1 MRPGLFKAIPLA
13 TLPLLFA
20 CGETSTDP
28 VYATVGPE
36 KVYQSDVD
44 LRTRETSVNRFS
56 KERPGKIKQ
65 LIADVALA
73 IEGQKVYPGTKALAD
88 AHMKRMENR
97 VLTATYQRYYAM
109 DRLLH
114 TDVELKKLYN
124 ADPTRYKKGD
134 SVLTYLE
141 ARDLVATDLYV
152 NEHAAEYEAYVDTMA
167 ARVEAPASADV
178 YYAISKDSAD
188 AAELFT
194 TLQNVPKPAD
204 AKGFEKVKVS
214 KGKLEGVFSTEE
226 LQGEVFDDS
235 LAGNTGLA
243 ALDSGRYLVFRVANK
258 RPEVHADREL
268 IHKNARRTFVEEFK
282 QGLMRNKGS
291 ELLAKH
297 KIVKVDLGPEN
308 KDSTGKSVVTPKRD
322 SMTVLVT
329 INGQPA
335 IYERDVQQLKTE
347 LTPEQQRRFTHKQF
361 VNFLS
366 EWLAFATEARE
377 LGLDKTWEAKAIER
391 SLRRNYLKKVI
402 TDSVMAVK
410 QLTVEEAKPVFEKY
424 AKSFEGKT
432 IEEVLPTLSTIAG
445 NNELVIK
452 YNHYYYQGVD
462 TAGAEYTDDFNKYKN
477 LLDKRVHSYKMLK
490 FQQQANAANPLKE
503 YKETLFGDSW
513 SQTKLLRLAHAD
525 SLYQA
530 KGHTLEVDDIGLAIY
545 EWSEIMAI
553 FDDEATF
560 ADMIY
565 NTAKAQDEY
574 ENYDLSIKEYWA
586 FIKMFPDDPRVEQ
599 AMFSLGFLLDEQKH
613 SKQNA
618 LYIYKR
624 FLEKFPKSEM
634 RESVEWLAKNIET
647 QGKLAD
653 ELMKKIEAEPV
664 TP

>member
-20 CGETSTDP
+20 CSDVSTDP
-28 VYATVGPE
+28 VYATVGSE
-36 KVYQSDVD
+36 KIYQSDVD
-44 LRTRETSVNRFS
+44 LRLRETSMTRFA
-56 KERPGKIKQ
+56 KERDSKVKQ
-65 LIADVALA
+65 LVADVSFVT
-73 IEGQKVYPGTKALAD
+73 EGQKVYPGTKALAD
-88 AHMKRMENR
+88 EHMKAMGNR
-97 VLTATYQRYYAM
+97 ILTATYQRYYAM

-114 TDVELKKLYN
+114 TDAELKKLYN
-124 ADPTRYKKGD
+124 ADPTKYKKGD

-178 YYAISKDSAD
+178 YYTISKDSAE

-194 TLQNVPKPAD
+194 TLQNVAKPAD

-214 KGKLEGVFSTEE
+214 KGKLEGVFSTAE
-226 LQGEVFDDS
+226 LQGEVFEDS
-235 LAGNTGLA
+235 LAGSTGLTA
-243 ALDSGRYLVFRVANK
+243 IDSGRYVVFRVANK

-282 QGLMRNKGS
+282 QDMMRNKGG
-291 ELLAKH
+291 ELRSKH
-297 KIVKVDLGPEN
+297 KIAKIDLGKEN

-329 INGQPA
+329 MNGQPA
-335 IYERDVQQLKTE
+335 IYERDVLKIKGE
-347 LTPEQQRRFTHKQF
+347 LTPEQQRRFTHKQY
-361 VNFLS
+361 VDFLS
-366 EWLAFATEARE
+366 EWLAFATEAKE

-391 SLRRNYLKKVI
+391 SLRRNYLKKII
-402 TDSVMAVK
+402 TDSVLAVK
-410 QLTVEEAKPVFEKY
+410 QLTVEEAKPIFEKY

-432 IEEVLPTLSTIAG
+432 IEEVLPTLSDIAG
-445 NNELVIK
+445 NDELVIK

-462 TAGAEYTDDFNKYKN
+462 TSGVEYTDDFNKYKN
-477 LLDKRVHSYKMLK
+477 LLDKRVFSNKTLK
-490 FQQQANAANPLKE
+490 FQYQAELANPLKE
-503 YKETLFGDSW
+503 YKEELFGNSW
-513 SQTKLLRLAHAD
+513 GSSKLSQIARCD
-525 SLYQA
+525 SLFQA
-530 KGHTLEVDDIGLAIY
+530 KGNNGEDVNIAIY
-545 EWSEIMAI
+545 EWSCIRVR
-553 FDDEATF
+553 FDDAATF
-560 ADMIY
+560 ADMTY
-565 NTAKAQDEY
+565 NIAKAQDEI

-586 FIKMFPDDPRVEQ
+586 FIKLFPDDPRTEQ

-613 SKQNA
+613 RKQDA
-618 LYIYKR
+618 LYIYKL

-653 ELMKKIEAEPV
+653 DLMKKIEAEPE